1 MRLLALQVMALS
13 ASQELRVL
21 LGFKDAVLD
30 GKASSWIV
38 SKIGGLPDPVPHV
51 KLSFPSCPLC
61 SSTLCHVV
69 QVYCPLEGSRYHR
82 VIQVFAC
89 STKQCWGK
97 PQSWVALRS
106 QCLETQNPQV
116 TQEQVNKMAATDWC
130 ENADDWG
137 FDEDKTEMATADSP
151 TTCPAAP
158 APTDWTSQLNNLSLT
173 DTTETPQSSDF
184 VFRSYFITVLEEADC
199 AWDMN
204 LDHALRLLKDYEK
217 QEKAVMEDLQSCD
230 GKGEGEKYEKSAFQ
244 KQDTV
249 FHKFLKRISLCHEQI
264 LRYSWNGNP
273 LYMSSPDA
281 ASQPPSCPH
290 CGAQRVFEFQLMPA
304 LVAMLQGSKTDMLLE
319 FGTILIFTCERSCW
333 EEGVMIPLQEF
344 CIVQEDPDQRFFN

>member
-1 MRLLALQVMALS
+1 MALS
-13 ASQELRVL
+13 TTQERVL

-51 KLSFPSCPLC
+51 KLSIPLCHLC

-69 QVYCPLEGSRYHR
+69 QVYCPLEGSLYHR
-82 VIQVFAC
+82 VIHVFAC

-116 TQEQVNKMAATDWC
+116 TRDIPKQENKMAATDWC
-130 ENADDWG
+130 DDADDWG
-137 FDEDKTEMATADSP
+137 FDEDKTEMSNVDSP

-158 APTDWTSQLNNLSLT
+158 APTDWTAQLHNLSLT
-173 DTTETPQSSDF
+173 DTSETLQSSDF
-184 VFRSYFITVLEEADC
+184 VFKSYFITVLEEADC
-199 AWDMN
+199 VWDVD

-217 QEKAVMEDLQSCD
+217 QEKPVMEDLQSCD
-230 GKGEGEKYEKSAFQ
+230 GEGEKYEKSEFQ
-244 KQDTV
+244 KKDNA
-249 FHKFLKRISLCHEQI
+249 FHKFLKKISLCHEQI
-264 LRYSWNGNP
+264 LRYSWNGSP
-273 LYMSSPDA
+273 LYMISPDA
-281 ASQPPSCPH
+281 ASQPPSCLR

-304 LVAMLQGSKTDMLLE
+304 LVAMLQGSKTDLLLE

-333 EEGVMIPLQEF
+333 EDGDEIPFQEF
-344 CIVQEDPDQRFFN
+344 CIVQEDPDQRFFDL